1 MTIIMDTM
9 DKAIPTPTT
18 PLSRAD
24 YLQRKRNTTKATILQ
39 AAKLVFAET
48 NYADAKVEDIF
59 RRAGVS
65 RATFYSHFV
74 SKRELATAIYE
85 EIVPQTEALFLSLPP
100 LVEKGR
106 TGVREWLESFIA
118 LHIAHKY
125 ATPLIAQLQ
134 LFEDE
139 FRRRI
144 LADAD
149 VLIDCLGN
157 AGIRSYSL
165 ANGQDRAAQ
174 QQRVRARLMMNRVA
188 TVCAEIAREEITG
201 DETELYLSLIEND
214 ILAFIDE
221 NI

>member
-1 MTIIMDTM
+1 MAYMDRAHLKFSAT
-9 DKAIPTPTT
+9 
-18 PLSRAD
+18 LSRAD
-24 YLQRKRNTTKATILQ
+24 YLQQKRDNTRATILQ

-65 RATFYSHFV
+65 RATLYSHFA

-85 EIVPQTEALFLSLPP
+85 EIVPQSEALFLTLPA
-100 LVEKGR
+100 LVSKGAF
-106 TGVREWLESFIA
+106 GVRAWLKAFVA
-118 LHIAHKY
+118 LHLTHRY

-149 VLIDCLGN
+149 ALIEILGN
-157 AGIRSYSL
+157 AGMRSYSL
-165 ANGQDRAAQ
+165 ASGKSREAKM
-174 QQRVRARLMMNRVA
+174 QRVRARLLMNRVA
-188 TVCAEIAREEITG
+188 AVCAEIARDEISD
-201 DETELYLSLIEND
+201 DEIEFYLAIVERELLS
-214 ILAFIDE
+214 FIDA
-221 NI
+221 NA